1 MGTDAVSRLGQ
12 INSATGSNSA
22 DNALFLKVFGGQ
34 VLALFEE
41 LNVMLPTTTV
51 RTISSGKSAQF
62 PATSSATA
70 KYHVPGEDILED
82 SGYLSAIKHNE
93 IIININDLLVS
104 SVFIDSLE
112 EVKNHYDIRGEY
124 AKQMARALSAEADKN
139 LIRHGFAGARVTTDR
154 FGATGASAILGA
166 TKDTGAATAAAVTNA
181 QLIDNI
187 FQAAEHMDSKDV
199 PSTERFCVTSPNQ
212 YYKLIEGD
220 SSAGGVIINRDFG
233 NEGNGSMASG
243 SVMSVAGFKILKSN
257 HLPTADYTAVSGN
270 VNLGTTS
277 FDSSDEI
284 PVALCYHKSALG
296 TVKLKSLK
304 TEQDYRVERQ
314 GNLLVSSFAMGH
326 NVLRNEGLVEIV
338 AGT

>member
-12 INSATGSNSA
+12 INSATGSNTA

-34 VLALFEE
+34 VLSIFEE

-51 RTISSGKSAQF
+51 RSISSGKSAQF

-70 KYHVPGEDILED
+70 KYHVPGADILAD
-82 SGYLSAIKHNE
+82 SGYLSTVKHAE

-124 AKQMARALSAEADKN
+124 AKQMARALSAEADN
-139 LIRHGFAGARVTTDR
+139 SLIRHGFIGARATTDR
-154 FGATGASAILGA
+154 FGATGASALLGA
-166 TKDTGAATAAAVTNA
+166 TKDTGAATAAAVTQA
-181 QLIDNI
+181 QLLDKI
-187 FQAAEHMDSKDV
+187 FEAAEHMDSKNV
-199 PSTERFCVTSPNQ
+199 PSTDRYCVTSPNQ
-212 YYKLIEGD
+212 FYKLIEGD
-220 SSAGGVIINRDFG
+220 SSAGGVILNRDFG

-243 SVMSVAGFKILKSN
+243 SLMSVAGFKILKSN
-257 HLPTADYTAVSGN
+257 HLPTADYVAVTGN
-270 VNLGTTS
+270 VNLGAQS
-277 FDSSDEI
+277 FDADGEI

-304 TEQDYRVERQ
+304 MESDYRIERQ

-326 NVLRNEGLVEIV
+326 NVLRYEGLVEIV
-338 AGT
+338 A